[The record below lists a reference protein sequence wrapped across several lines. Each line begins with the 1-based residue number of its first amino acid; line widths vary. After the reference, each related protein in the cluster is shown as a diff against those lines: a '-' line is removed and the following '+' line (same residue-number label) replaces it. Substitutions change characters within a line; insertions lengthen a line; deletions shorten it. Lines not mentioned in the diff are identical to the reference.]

1 MAIVEI
7 SKQTQSGKEP
17 VKKVEIKKGS
27 GMRQGPRN
35 GTGPRA
41 RMGTCPKVR
50 YGNNLPNVSC

>member
-1 MAIVEI
+1 MPIVEKSI
-7 SKQTQSGKEP
+7 QTQKGKAP
-17 VKKVEIKKGS
+17 IKKVEIK
-27 GMRQGPRN
+27 QGPRN